1 MKNKQYLSLLFLS
14 GLLLVQ
20 CATTSSNKG
29 EESKSNLVLNLNFD
43 DHQGTYTKETVS
55 NLDYKV
61 NYVFNEDNANNIFK
75 EVSNPIYR
83 DGVKGDALY
92 MDGFSTYI
100 KIDDFYVPGTRKNS
114 VITMSAWVAPRG
126 F

>member
-20 CATTSSNKG
+20 CAPNSSNKG

-75 EVSNPIYR
+75 EVSNPI
-83 DGVKGDALY
+83 
-92 MDGFSTYI
+92 
-100 KIDDFYVPGTRKNS
+100 
-114 VITMSAWVAPRG
+114 
-126 F
+126 